1 MIVFM
6 DSFFTGYGNRIAGIV
21 HLSPKES
28 YELCQKG
35 AILLDVRPE
44 SLAIYKSFEV
54 SNYLYCYHK
63 EIEDHLEN
71 LPKDKP
77 IIVADAVG
85 LRSKEV
91 VILLKGKEFHQVA
104 NMAGGITDWEK
115 DGLPLIVDNKQRLT
129 GSCMCQLRA
138 WGKNKEK

>member
-1 MIVFM
+1 M
-6 DSFFTGYGNRIAGIV
+6 DSFFKGFGNEINGII
-21 HLSPKES
+21 HLSPQEA
-28 YELCQKG
+28 YQLCNKG

-44 SLAIYKSFEV
+44 IMASYKSFDVPE
-54 SNYLYCYHK
+54 YLYCYHQ
-63 EIEDHLEN
+63 EISDHFEK
-71 LPKDKP
+71 LPKNRP

-91 VILLKGKEFHQVA
+91 VQFLIDKGYTLIA

-115 DGLPLIVDNKQRLT
+115 DNLPMIVDNRQRLT

-138 WGKNKEK
+138 WGKNQKK

>member
-1 MIVFM
+1 M
-6 DSFFTGYGNRIAGIV
+6 DSLFEGYGNKIGGIL

-28 YELCQKG
+28 YELCAKG

-44 SLAIYKSFEV
+44 SLASYKSFNV
-54 SNYLYCYHK
+54 PNYLYCYHK
-63 EIEDHLEN
+63 EIEGNIKN
-71 LPKDKP
+71 LPKDTP

-91 VILLKGKEFHQVA
+91 VEFLIKKGVTQVA

-138 WGKNKEK
+138 WGKNKE

>member
-1 MIVFM
+1 M
-6 DSFFTGYGNRIAGIV
+6 DSFFKGYGNKINGIL
-21 HLSPKES
+21 HLSPREA
-28 YELCQKG
+28 YDLCMKS

-44 SLAIYKSFEV
+44 VLAAYKSFDIPE
-54 SNYLYCYHK
+54 YLYCYHQ
-63 EIEDHLEN
+63 EIENYYQH
-71 LPKDKP
+71 LPKDRP

-91 VILLKGKEFHQVA
+91 IQFLIENGYTLIA

-115 DGLPLIVDNKQRLT
+115 DNLPMIVDNHQRLT

-138 WGKNKEK
+138 WGKKNR

>member
-1 MIVFM
+1 M
-6 DSFFTGYGNRIAGIV
+6 DSFFKGYGNEINGIL
-21 HLSPKES
+21 HLSPKETF
-28 YELCQKG
+28 ELCAKG

-44 SLAIYKSFEV
+44 VLAAYKSFDV
-54 SNYLYCYHK
+54 PDYLYCYHQ
-63 EIEDHLEN
+63 EIENHYDN
-71 LPKDKP
+71 LPKDRP

-91 VILLKGKEFHQVA
+91 VHFLMEKGYTLIA

-115 DGLPLIVDNKQRLT
+115 DELPMIVDNKQRLT

-138 WGKNKEK
+138 WGKNKN